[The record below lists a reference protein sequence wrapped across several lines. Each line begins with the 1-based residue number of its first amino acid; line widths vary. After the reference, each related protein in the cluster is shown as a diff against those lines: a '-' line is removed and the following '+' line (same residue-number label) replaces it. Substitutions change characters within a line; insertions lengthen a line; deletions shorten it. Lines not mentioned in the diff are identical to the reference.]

1 MVEEEFVPEFADTID
16 PEISQPRGRAQEAGK
31 TRYPHFSQAAP
42 STTSRPAIYHNSV
55 DIKEDVAGADKMD
68 ANGVR
73 LPFDLYAR
81 DRDGYSVGEAIE
93 QWLSTKVNRPTLTL
107 EQFLVEL
114 ANSLGIHAPRGL
126 LHHIAMHRAAML
138 SDVQRA
144 STSANTALMPMTAAS
159 DAEERTASS
168 VRYHLDRFP
177 DLDVD
182 VPAHFNLKDI
192 CEQMP
197 NHLCGQWLD
206 AFIQYFWTPS
216 QIYSSFP
223 DEVKA
228 QFRAKAKT
236 SNSKQ
241 ILNFIQKRLSLRWKQ
256 LGEDGLR
263 ELVGRSRIRA
273 SATDADGNEIF
284 GFNDPLGLGLNP
296 RARSRSYPRKRKAES
311 EE

>member
-1 MVEEEFVPEFADTID
+1 MVEEEFAPEFADTIN
-16 PEISQPRGRAQEAGK
+16 PEISQTGVRVQEASK

-42 STTSRPAIYHNSV
+42 STTSPPAIYHSSV
-55 DIKEDVAGADKMD
+55 DVEEDVAGADNMD

-73 LPFDLYAR
+73 LPFDLYAT

-93 QWLSTKVNRPTLTL
+93 QWLNTKVNRPTLTL
-107 EQFLVEL
+107 ERFLVEL

-126 LHHIAMHRAAML
+126 LHHIAMHRVAML
-138 SDVQRA
+138 NDVQQA
-144 STSANTALMPMTAAS
+144 STSTSTAPMPMTTAS

-182 VPAHFNLKDI
+182 VPAHFTLKDI

-216 QIYSSFP
+216 QIYSFFP

-263 ELVGRSRIRA
+263 DLVGRSKIRP
-273 SATDADGNEIF
+273 SPHDADGNEIL
-284 GFNDPLGLGLNP
+284 GASDPLGLGLNP
-296 RARSRSYPRKRKAES
+296 RARSRSYPQKRKAES